1 MADAVASAGLEEGHV
16 GGLVHVGVGAVG
28 LGQDDVV
35 GGCVLAVVVLE
46 VGGWSEGGKYWLNN
60 SLFCFSSKILSFSL
74 IIRTFRSDSL
84 NLLSCSTILVRAR
97 FNSIFR
103 ALISA
108 FSAVIGAEFC
118 LCFLFSVG
126 F

>member
-1 MADAVASAGLEEGHV
+1 MADAVASAGLEEGY
-16 GGLVHVGVGAVG
+16 VGVGAVG

-97 FNSIFR
+97 FNSIFS

-108 FSAVIGAEFC
+108 FSAVIGAFC